1 MSYTGVNW
9 AALPA
14 LKMSTDVYDGPG
26 PGSTHEAAAAWR
38 ALSTGLAE
46 AHAEFTSVTQFAM
59 GNWEGPAAESAHVAL
74 SPFGDW
80 AAAAG
85 ATADRLSAET
95 DFQGEAYSATKAAMP
110 SPAEVVQVEAVK
122 DNPVDKVVGLLTGV
136 PTPGEVAEGVAAAQQ
151 AEAAMAMTTYDVTVS
166 MFNSYEP
173 FQPAPRLTAGVISA
187 NGASGQAATYG
198 DFGSGAAQLFAS
210 TMTAGAAYLPRGGD
224 AAGGSGGGAHT
235 AASGGTHAAASGGS
249 ATGSADGTGGFAG
262 GGSHSGGAHTAA
274 AAAGLGA
281 GALGAGSLG
290 AGASNTRGFGA
301 GGSAAAEFGAGGS
314 GAGGSGAGG
323 FGARGSGAGGSG
335 AADEGGSG
343 ARGSGAGGSGAAGSR
358 TFAAA
363 EAYSRPAGAPR
374 SAGAPGSAG
383 SAAEARGAR
392 GAGFGP
398 GEGGAVGGSSR
409 AAGLGSAAA
418 GGAQSGSAATAAEGS
433 VRGPFSAGG
442 TSGVGAAGESLG
454 PRGVGGTAGTSA
466 AGARGDS
473 GAGAGT
479 GRGNGQDDDEHDI
492 PDYLKNL
499 EHFTDGRVVAPPVIG
514 ADDPS

>member
-38 ALSTGLAE
+38 ALSAGLAE

-173 FQPAPRLTAGVISA
+173 F
-187 NGASGQAATYG
+187 
-198 DFGSGAAQLFAS
+198 
-210 TMTAGAAYLPRGGD
+210 
-224 AAGGSGGGAHT
+224 
-235 AASGGTHAAASGGS
+235 
-249 ATGSADGTGGFAG
+249 
-262 GGSHSGGAHTAA
+262 
-274 AAAGLGA
+274 
-281 GALGAGSLG
+281 
-290 AGASNTRGFGA
+290 
-301 GGSAAAEFGAGGS
+301 
-314 GAGGSGAGG
+314 
-323 FGARGSGAGGSG
+323 
-335 AADEGGSG
+335 
-343 ARGSGAGGSGAAGSR
+343 
-358 TFAAA
+358 
-363 EAYSRPAGAPR
+363 
-374 SAGAPGSAG
+374 
-383 SAAEARGAR
+383 
-392 GAGFGP
+392 
-398 GEGGAVGGSSR
+398 
-409 AAGLGSAAA
+409 
-418 GGAQSGSAATAAEGS
+418 
-433 VRGPFSAGG
+433 
-442 TSGVGAAGESLG
+442 
-454 PRGVGGTAGTSA
+454 
-466 AGARGDS
+466 
-473 GAGAGT
+473 
-479 GRGNGQDDDEHDI
+479 
-492 PDYLKNL
+492 
-499 EHFTDGRVVAPPVIG
+499 
-514 ADDPS
+514 

>member
-38 ALSTGLAE
+38 ALSAGLAE

-151 AEAAMAMTTYDVTVS
+151 AEAAMAMTSYDVTVS

-187 NGASGQAATYG
+187 NGANGQAATHG

-210 TMTAGAAYLPRGGD
+210 TMTAGAAYHPMGGD

-235 AASGGTHAAASGGS
+235 AASGGTYAAASGGS

-281 GALGAGSLG
+281 GGAGALSAGSLG
-290 AGASNTRGFGA
+290 AGASAARGFGA
-301 GGSAAAEFGAGGS
+301 GGSAAAGFGAGGS
-314 GAGGSGAGG
+314 GAGGSA
-323 FGARGSGAGGSG
+323 AAEAGGSG
-335 AADEGGSG
+335 A
-343 ARGSGAGGSGAAGSR
+343 RGSGAAGSR

-363 EAYSRPAGAPR
+363 EAYSRPAGAP
-374 SAGAPGSAG
+374 G
-383 SAAEARGAR
+383 SAAEAGGAR

-433 VRGPFSAGG
+433 VRGPLGAGG

-454 PRGVGGTAGTSA
+454 ARGVGGTAGTSA
-466 AGARGDS
+466 AGARGGS

-492 PDYLKNL
+492 PDYLKDL

>member
-38 ALSTGLAE
+38 ALSAGLAE

-210 TMTAGAAYLPRGGD
+210 TMTAGATYHPTGGD

-281 GALGAGSLG
+281 GGAGALGAGSLG
-290 AGASNTRGFGA
+290 AGASNARRFGA
-301 GGSAAAEFGAGGS
+301 GGSAAAGFGV
-314 GAGGSGAGG
+314 GGSGAGG
-323 FGARGSGAGGSG
+323 FGARGFGAGGSG
-335 AADEGGSG
+335 AAEAGGSG
-343 ARGSGAGGSGAAGSR
+343 ARGSGAAGSGAGGSR

-363 EAYSRPAGAPR
+363 EEYSRP
-374 SAGAPGSAG
+374 AGAPGSAG
-383 SAAEARGAR
+383 SGAEAGGAR

-466 AGARGDS
+466 AGARGGS

-492 PDYLKNL
+492 PDYLKDL

>member
-38 ALSTGLAE
+38 ALSAGLAE

-151 AEAAMAMTTYDVTVS
+151 AEAAMAMTSYDVTVS

-210 TMTAGAAYLPRGGD
+210 TMTAGAAYHPRGGD

-281 GALGAGSLG
+281 GGAGALGAGRPG
-290 AGASNTRGFGA
+290 AGASNARGFGA
-301 GGSAAAEFGAGGS
+301 GGSAAAGFGARGF
-314 GAGGSGAGG
+314 GAGG
-323 FGARGSGAGGSG
+323 FGARGFGAGGSG

-343 ARGSGAGGSGAAGSR
+343 AAGSGAAGSR
-358 TFAAA
+358 TFVAA

-374 SAGAPGSAG
+374 SAG
-383 SAAEARGAR
+383 SAAEAGGAR

-418 GGAQSGSAATAAEGS
+418 GGAQSGSAATAAEAS
-433 VRGPFSAGG
+433 VPGPLSAGG

-454 PRGVGGTAGTSA
+454 ARGVGGTAGTSA
-466 AGARGDS
+466 AGARGGS

-492 PDYLKNL
+492 PDYLKDL

>member
-1 MSYTGVNW
+1 MTYTGVNW

-26 PGSTHEAAAAWR
+26 PGSTHEAAGAWR
-38 ALSTGLAE
+38 ALSAGLAE

-59 GNWEGPAAESAHVAL
+59 GNWEGPAADSAHVAL

-151 AEAAMAMTTYDVTVS
+151 AEAAMAMTSYDVTVS

-210 TMTAGAAYLPRGGD
+210 TMTAGATYHPTGGD

-235 AASGGTHAAASGGS
+235 AASGGTHATAWGGS
-249 ATGSADGTGGFAG
+249 ATGSADNTAGFPG

-281 GALGAGSLG
+281 GGAGALGAGSLG
-290 AGASNTRGFGA
+290 AGASNARRFGA
-301 GGSAAAEFGAGGS
+301 GGSAAAGFGV
-314 GAGGSGAGG
+314 GGSGAGG
-323 FGARGSGAGGSG
+323 FGARGFGAGGSG
-335 AADEGGSG
+335 AAEAGGSG
-343 ARGSGAGGSGAAGSR
+343 ARGSGAGGSR

-363 EAYSRPAGAPR
+363 EAYSRPAGAPG
-374 SAGAPGSAG
+374 SAGAPRSAG
-383 SAAEARGAR
+383 SAAEAGGAR

-433 VRGPFSAGG
+433 VRGPLSAGG

-466 AGARGDS
+466 AGARGGS

-492 PDYLKNL
+492 PDYLKDL

>member
-151 AEAAMAMTTYDVTVS
+151 AEAAMAMTSYDVTVS

-187 NGASGQAATYG
+187 NGANGQAATHG

-210 TMTAGAAYLPRGGD
+210 TMTAGAAYHPMGGD
-224 AAGGSGGGAHT
+224 AAGGSGGGAHA

-281 GALGAGSLG
+281 GGAGALGAGSLG

-314 GAGGSGAGG
+314 GAGG

-343 ARGSGAGGSGAAGSR
+343 ARGSGAAGSR

-363 EAYSRPAGAPR
+363 EAYSRPAGAP
-374 SAGAPGSAG
+374 G
-383 SAAEARGAR
+383 SAAEAGGAR

-433 VRGPFSAGG
+433 VRGPLGAGG

-454 PRGVGGTAGTSA
+454 ARGVGGTAGTSA
-466 AGARGDS
+466 AGARGGS

-492 PDYLKNL
+492 PDYLKDL

>member
-1 MSYTGVNW
+1 MTYTGVNW

-26 PGSTHEAAAAWR
+26 PGSTHEAAGAWR
-38 ALSTGLAE
+38 ALSAGLAE

-59 GNWEGPAAESAHVAL
+59 GNWEGPAADSAHVAL

-151 AEAAMAMTTYDVTVS
+151 AEAAMAMTSYDVTVS

-210 TMTAGAAYLPRGGD
+210 TMTAGATYHPTGGD

-235 AASGGTHAAASGGS
+235 AASGGTHATAWGGS
-249 ATGSADGTGGFAG
+249 ATGSADNTAGFPG

-274 AAAGLGA
+274 AAAGLGAGGA

-314 GAGGSGAGG
+314 GAGG
-323 FGARGSGAGGSG
+323 FGARGFGAGGSG
-335 AADEGGSG
+335 AAEAGGSG
-343 ARGSGAGGSGAAGSR
+343 ARGSGAGGSR

-363 EAYSRPAGAPR
+363 EAYSRPAGAPG
-374 SAGAPGSAG
+374 SAGAPRSAG
-383 SAAEARGAR
+383 SAAEAGGAR

-433 VRGPFSAGG
+433 VRGPLSAGG

-466 AGARGDS
+466 AGARGGS

-492 PDYLKNL
+492 PDYLKDL

>member
-38 ALSTGLAE
+38 ALSAGLAE

-110 SPAEVVQVEAVK
+110 SPAEVVQVEAIK

-210 TMTAGAAYLPRGGD
+210 TMTAGAAYHPTGGD

-281 GALGAGSLG
+281 GGAGALGAGRVG
-290 AGASNTRGFGA
+290 AGASAARGVGA
-301 GGSAAAEFGAGGS
+301 GGSAAVGF

-323 FGARGSGAGGSG
+323 FGARGFGARGFGAGGFG

-343 ARGSGAGGSGAAGSR
+343 ARGSGAGGSR

-363 EAYSRPAGAPR
+363 EAYSRPAGAP
-374 SAGAPGSAG
+374 GSAG
-383 SAAEARGAR
+383 SAAEAGGAR

>member
-14 LKMSTDVYDGPG
+14 LKMSTDVYGGPG

-38 ALSTGLAE
+38 ALSAGLAE

-59 GNWEGPAAESAHVAL
+59 GHWEGPAAESAHAAL

-151 AEAAMAMTTYDVTVS
+151 AEAAMAMTSYDVTVS

-210 TMTAGAAYLPRGGD
+210 TMTAGAAYHPTSGD
-224 AAGGSGGGAHT
+224 TAGGSGGGAHT

-281 GALGAGSLG
+281 GGAGALGAGRLG
-290 AGASNTRGFGA
+290 AGASNARGFGA
-301 GGSAAAEFGAGGS
+301 GGSAAAGFGAGGS
-314 GAGGSGAGG
+314 GARG
-323 FGARGSGAGGSG
+323 FGARGFG

-343 ARGSGAGGSGAAGSR
+343 ARGSGAGGSR

-363 EAYSRPAGAPR
+363 EAYSRPAG
-374 SAGAPGSAG
+374 SAGSAG
-383 SAAEARGAR
+383 SAGEAGGAR

-398 GEGGAVGGSSR
+398 GGGGAVGGSSR

-433 VRGPFSAGG
+433 VRGPLSAGG

-454 PRGVGGTAGTSA
+454 ARGVGGTAGTSA
-466 AGARGDS
+466 AGARGGS

-492 PDYLKNL
+492 PDYLKDL

>member
-1 MSYTGVNW
+1 MTYTGVNW

-26 PGSTHEAAAAWR
+26 PGSTHEAAGAWR
-38 ALSTGLAE
+38 ALSAGLAE

-59 GNWEGPAAESAHVAL
+59 GNWEGPAADSAHVAL

-151 AEAAMAMTTYDVTVS
+151 AEAAMAMTSYDVTVS

-210 TMTAGAAYLPRGGD
+210 TMTAGATYHPTGGD

-235 AASGGTHAAASGGS
+235 AASGGTHATAWGGS
-249 ATGSADGTGGFAG
+249 ATGSADNTAGFPG

-274 AAAGLGA
+274 AAAGLGAGGA

-314 GAGGSGAGG
+314 GAGGFGARG
-323 FGARGSGAGGSG
+323 FGARGFGAGGSG
-335 AADEGGSG
+335 AAEAGGSG
-343 ARGSGAGGSGAAGSR
+343 ARGSGAGGSR

-363 EAYSRPAGAPR
+363 EAYSRPAGAPG
-374 SAGAPGSAG
+374 SAGAPRSAG
-383 SAAEARGAR
+383 SAAEAGGAR

-433 VRGPFSAGG
+433 VRGPLSAGG

-466 AGARGDS
+466 AGARGGS

-492 PDYLKNL
+492 PDYLKDL

>member
-38 ALSTGLAE
+38 ALSAGLAE

-122 DNPVDKVVGLLTGV
+122 DNPIDKVVGLLTGV

-281 GALGAGSLG
+281 GGAGALGAGRVG
-290 AGASNTRGFGA
+290 AGASAARGVGA
-301 GGSAAAEFGAGGS
+301 GGSAAVGF

-323 FGARGSGAGGSG
+323 FGAGGSGAGGS
-335 AADEGGSG
+335 AAAEAGGSG
-343 ARGSGAGGSGAAGSR
+343 ARGSGAAGSR

-383 SAAEARGAR
+383 SAAEAGGAR

-433 VRGPFSAGG
+433 VRGPLSAGG

>member
-122 DNPVDKVVGLLTGV
+122 DNPIDKVVGLLTGV

-187 NGASGQAATYG
+187 NGANGQAATHG

-210 TMTAGAAYLPRGGD
+210 TMTAGAAYHPMGGD

-235 AASGGTHAAASGGS
+235 AASGGTYAAASGGS

-281 GALGAGSLG
+281 GGAGALSAGSLG
-290 AGASNTRGFGA
+290 AGASAARGFGA
-301 GGSAAAEFGAGGS
+301 GGSAAAGFGAGGS
-314 GAGGSGAGG
+314 GAGGSA
-323 FGARGSGAGGSG
+323 AAEAGGSG
-335 AADEGGSG
+335 A
-343 ARGSGAGGSGAAGSR
+343 RGSGAAGSR

-363 EAYSRPAGAPR
+363 EAYSRPAGAP
-374 SAGAPGSAG
+374 G
-383 SAAEARGAR
+383 SAAEAGGAR

-433 VRGPFSAGG
+433 VRGPLGAGG

-454 PRGVGGTAGTSA
+454 ARGVGGTAGTSA
-466 AGARGDS
+466 AGARGGS

-492 PDYLKNL
+492 PDYLKDL